1 MPMTRDHLRNRLRKS
16 CIKEAKKKR
25 TGLHSTFVYDVFKK
39 RVYVALFSISR
50 FKKKLNDLCV

>member
-50 FKKKLNDLCV
+50 FKKK